1 MYEGANGSDSW
12 TVGEKNDDSV
22 LKRVILYLW
31 FLQTNISLTT
41 DLLWLKSSKQNCR
54 FHFSADD
61 FSFSHFISLQ
71 TAKIYFPLTR
81 FHLMVFHEEIPENRS
96 LLKGLCQ
103 RFWKAPFICQ
113 DLSHCLIVSKVFY
126 YKSFYGGYRRSF
138 LALFLGSF
146 ARGIF
151 FTWIYSVLL
160 SGPVILT
167 ENQQWLL
174 NNEWWN
180 PWQNLPYSSQNLS
193 VELGGNLLHKT
204 RTNSDWYEFVS
215 V

>member
-1 MYEGANGSDSW
+1 
-12 TVGEKNDDSV
+12 
-22 LKRVILYLW
+22 
-31 FLQTNISLTT
+31 
-41 DLLWLKSSKQNCR
+41 
-54 FHFSADD
+54 
-61 FSFSHFISLQ
+61 
-71 TAKIYFPLTR
+71 
-81 FHLMVFHEEIPENRS
+81 MVFHEEIPENRS

-126 YKSFYGGYRRSF
+126 YKSFYGDYRRIF

-174 NNEWWN
+174 NNE
-180 PWQNLPYSSQNLS
+180 
-193 VELGGNLLHKT
+193 
-204 RTNSDWYEFVS
+204 
-215 V
+215 